1 MSSKL
6 TDNRRENVRALV
18 ELRGGVSKLSR
29 ARGYKNPSFI
39 SQMAGPDPTREITE
53 KTARRIEQALNL
65 PVGSLDLPPGPKP
78 QASAALG
85 AAPLDSTTALVADV
99 IRTVSKMCED
109 EGLSTPPSKFGDLVI
124 LALNDAMEHG
134 GQPRPDHARLLVR
147 LLK

>member
-29 ARGYKNPSFI
+29 ALGYKNPSFI
-39 SQMAGPDPTREITE
+39 SQMAGPEPTRDITE
-53 KTARRIEQALNL
+53 KTARRIEQVLNL
-65 PVGSLDLPPGPKP
+65 PMGSLDLPPGSKP
-78 QASAALG
+78 QASAT
-85 AAPLDSTTALVADV
+85 AAPLDNTTALVADV
-99 IRTVSKMCED
+99 IRTVSRMCED